1 MGENWGIAFRWACAA
16 GLLVG
21 MAIATPVS
29 AQPIADDAAAREYFK
44 AGRAAFDQADYEN
57 ALTYFRHAYRTS
69 GRGALLYNIGVAAD
83 RLQRDQEALE
93 AFEQYLD
100 RTKKPTRESEVRIRI
115 EALRDSIAEK
125 EATERA
131 LMEAKLRYQE
141 VAREEQVARGRRG
154 APRNAEPVPSPAS
167 FGTPKSRPGGVALQM
182 PKYAE
187 PVDRPT
193 TKKRKKW
200 PWIVAAAA
208 VVVAGGVTA
217 GVVVSQRS
225 NQSQP
230 PPGGFAVN
238 W

>member
-1 MGENWGIAFRWACAA
+1 MA
-16 GLLVG
+16 GFLVG
-21 MAIATPVS
+21 MAFATAVS
-29 AQPIADDAAAREYFK
+29 AQPVADDAAAREYFE
-44 AGRAAFDQADYEN
+44 AGRVAFDQADYES

-69 GRGALLYNIGVAAD
+69 GREQLLYNIGVAAD

-100 RTKKPTRESEVRIRI
+100 RTEKPARGSEVRTRI
-115 EALRDSIAEK
+115 EALRKSIAEK
-125 EATERA
+125 EATEQA
-131 LMEAKLRYQE
+131 LMEAKLRY
-141 VAREEQVARGRRG
+141 EQI
-154 APRNAEPVPSPAS
+154 APRRRDATPDPAPVPTSASIGTTESP
-167 FGTPKSRPGGVALQM
+167 PGGVAFQM
-182 PKYAE
+182 PKYTE
-187 PVDRPT
+187 PVDQPT
-193 TKKRKKW
+193 TKKKKKW

-230 PPGGFAVN
+230 TSGGFAVN

>member
-1 MGENWGIAFRWACAA
+1 MGEKWGIAFLWACMA
-16 GLLVG
+16 GFLVG
-21 MAIATPVS
+21 MAFATPAS
-29 AQPIADDAAAREYFK
+29 AQPMADDAAAREYFE
-44 AGRAAFDQADYEN
+44 AGRVAFDQADYES

-83 RLQRDQEALE
+83 RLQRDREALE

-100 RTKKPTRESEVRIRI
+100 STEKPTRASEVRRRI
-115 EALRDSIAEK
+115 EALRKSIAEK

-131 LMEAKLRYQE
+131 LLEAKLRYQQIAE
-141 VAREEQVARGRRG
+141 GQRG
-154 APRNAEPVPSPAS
+154 ATRDPAPLPTS
-167 FGTPKSRPGGVALQM
+167 ASIDTTESRPGGVAFQM

-193 TKKRKKW
+193 TKKKKKW

-225 NQSQP
+225 KQSQP
-230 PPGGFAVN
+230 PSGGFAVN

>member
-1 MGENWGIAFRWACAA
+1 MAF
-16 GLLVG
+16 
-21 MAIATPVS
+21 ATPVS

-44 AGRAAFDQADYEN
+44 AGRAAFDQADYES

-100 RTKKPTRESEVRIRI
+100 RTEKPTREFEVRRRI
-115 EALRDSIAEK
+115 EALRGSIAEK

-131 LMEAKLRYQE
+131 LMEAKLRYEQ
-141 VAREEQVARGRRG
+141 VAQEEQVTRGKRG
-154 APRNAEPVPSPAS
+154 ATRNVEPVPSPAS
-167 FGTPKSRPGGVALQM
+167 IGTAESSPGGVVFQR
-182 PKYAE
+182 PKYAD
-187 PVDRPT
+187 PVDQPS
-193 TKKRKKW
+193 TKKKKKW

-208 VVVAGGVTA
+208 VVVVGGVTA

-225 NQSQP
+225 KQSQP
-230 PPGGFAVN
+230 PSGGFAVN